1 MLNLLLQHS
10 NELSL
15 KIHEVHM
22 VREPHGSLEQVH
34 WSARKAALK
43 WSPFSKIGFT
53 HLRSTYLLITF
64 YRSSNFV
71 ADFKLPGD
79 CFVCV
84 ITEADYIG
92 DCKSF
97 RLSLGWLICKFLVN
111 FQITVLPR
119 SIEFQKFLAYVS
131 VQKKMLAIHD

>member
-1 MLNLLLQHS
+1 MKRSSHHTRLL
-10 NELSL
+10 
-15 KIHEVHM
+15 
-22 VREPHGSLEQVH
+22 
-34 WSARKAALK
+34 WSAR
-43 WSPFSKIGFT
+43 FIGSMNI
-53 HLRSTYLLITF
+53 LTF

-111 FQITVLPR
+111 FQISTLLIVLC
-119 SIEFQKFLAYVS
+119 IEKRNYLCVGHFRTHSSNLFANYITIFHKIELQMVIL
-131 VQKKMLAIHD
+131 MCLI

>member
-1 MLNLLLQHS
+1 MNLL
-10 NELSL
+10 
-15 KIHEVHM
+15 
-22 VREPHGSLEQVH
+22 
-34 WSARKAALK
+34 
-43 WSPFSKIGFT
+43 
-53 HLRSTYLLITF
+53 TF

-97 RLSLGWLICKFLVN
+97 RLSLGWLIYKFLAN

-119 SIEFQKFLAYVS
+119 TRTSPPYLPRSRELYVKIS
-131 VQKKMLAIHD
+131 S

>member
-1 MLNLLLQHS
+1 MKRSSHHTRLF
-10 NELSL
+10 
-15 KIHEVHM
+15 
-22 VREPHGSLEQVH
+22 
-34 WSARKAALK
+34 WSAR
-43 WSPFSKIGFT
+43 
-53 HLRSTYLLITF
+53 LLGSMNILTF

-97 RLSLGWLICKFLVN
+97 RLSLGWLICKFLVDS
-111 FQITVLPR
+111 QITVLPR
-119 SIEFQKFLAYVS
+119 NREFQKIIAYIS
-131 VQKKMLAIHD
+131 IQKGP

>member
-1 MLNLLLQHS
+1 M
-10 NELSL
+10 
-15 KIHEVHM
+15 K
-22 VREPHGSLEQVH
+22 
-34 WSARKAALK
+34 
-43 WSPFSKIGFT
+43 
-53 HLRSTYLLITF
+53 RSSFFPPYSFMNILIF

-97 RLSLGWLICKFLVN
+97 RQSLGWLICKFLMN
-111 FQITVLPR
+111 FQITVLPPAR
-119 SIEFQKFLAYVS
+119 NREF
-131 VQKKMLAIHD
+131 

>member
-1 MLNLLLQHS
+1 MKKSSHHTRLIWFARLLRSMNLL
-10 NELSL
+10 
-15 KIHEVHM
+15 
-22 VREPHGSLEQVH
+22 
-34 WSARKAALK
+34 
-43 WSPFSKIGFT
+43 
-53 HLRSTYLLITF
+53 TF

-97 RLSLGWLICKFLVN
+97 RLSLGWLICKFLLN

-119 SIEFQKFLAYVS
+119 ITQWS
-131 VQKKMLAIHD
+131 

>member
-1 MLNLLLQHS
+1 MNLL
-10 NELSL
+10 
-15 KIHEVHM
+15 
-22 VREPHGSLEQVH
+22 
-34 WSARKAALK
+34 
-43 WSPFSKIGFT
+43 
-53 HLRSTYLLITF
+53 TF

-111 FQITVLPR
+111 FKLLSYLEVESSMER
-119 SIEFQKFLAYVS
+119 SLANIS
-131 VQKKMLAIHD
+131 VQKGPYLGFWNCNHKLP